1 MDKLITYTRR
11 AVLENYAN
19 FSGRDDRPQY
29 WWFVLGVTIVYFAL
43 NVVTE
48 IASGLTG
55 LLVLFFLGLLVPS
68 IAAATRRLHDTGR
81 SGLWQLLLFIPLIGP
96 IVLIVFCAQ
105 PGQPQENSYGPPPS
119 SAALDPA
126 AGTGYPPPPPP
137 PPPPAPPVL

>member
-1 MDKLITYTRR
+1 MDKIISYSRR

-29 WWFVLGVTIVYFAL
+29 WWFVLGVTIVYFGL

-55 LLVLFFLGLLVPS
+55 LLLLFFLAILVPS

-105 PGQPQENSYGPPPS
+105 PGQPQANSYGPPPA
-119 SAALDPA
+119 SAAVDPA
-126 AGTGYPPPPPP
+126 AGAGYPPPPPP
-137 PPPPAPPVL
+137 PPPPPLV